1 MTKQYW
7 CITTSRNSS
16 PSKRNSKKETIPNTL
31 NSCEFPSS
39 INHHPSTNILTQI
52 SRKIQKGTSLRS
64 CCQRLLSVIKRFL
77 SNTFCLM
84 VLVIRRK
91 SLTSQQKDKTIFN
104 MTQIILN
111 IEDKSLL
118 PGLRKILSN
127 LNGVTIAKTTTTRKG
142 TLSRAVEE
150 VRNGKLTKVN
160 SVTELM
166 EELDAWSTAFYL
178 PINLSVHTRNAWNV
192 VVTRLCSKRLLPYCL
207 LLVHYL
213 HAIILTS

>member
-1 MTKQYW
+1 MNY
-7 CITTSRNSS
+7 
-16 PSKRNSKKETIPNTL
+16 
-31 NSCEFPSS
+31 EFPCCR
-39 INHHPSTNILTQI
+39 HHPSTLFFSQREFRREFRHEKRCLILNYELWNVLAAHELTRI
-52 SRKIQKGTSLRS
+52 YTNLARRYARAG
-64 CCQRLLSVIKRFL
+64 QRLLSVIKRFL